1 MVPTLFS
8 VFDFLRSV
16 FSVPLWLILCLAA
29 LLVACESGPEV
40 LEVSGPAQGTTY
52 SVQVVAPPA
61 GLDEAKLR
69 TLVEAEL
76 ATVDEL
82 LSTWRDDSDLARF
95 NDASAE
101 RWVPVPPELAGLVAR
116 SLEIGRRTD
125 GAFDITVAPL
135 LRLWGFGPEAE
146 GPPRVPDDA
155 AIREARA
162 RTGPDMIEVRREPP
176 ALRKARAGVVVSLDG
191 IAQGYTVDRL
201 AGRLDAAGTSRFL
214 VELGGELFGRGRN
227 ARGESWTIGIEEP
240 TPGVRRLHGTV
251 RLDGVGMTTSGD
263 YRDFFEAD
271 GERYSH
277 TIDPR
282 TGRPVGHDLRSV
294 TVIAPSAA
302 EADAL
307 ATALL
312 VLGPEAGL
320 AHAREHDL
328 AALFIAGD
336 DDGYT
341 DTATAAFERYMSRGD
356 NP

>member
-1 MVPTLFS
+1 M
-8 VFDFLRSV
+8 
-16 FSVPLWLILCLAA
+16 
-29 LLVACESGPEV
+29 
-40 LEVSGPAQGTTY
+40 LEISGPAQGTTY
-52 SVQVVAPPA
+52 SVQVVAPPD

-69 TLVEAEL
+69 ATVEAEL
-76 ATVDEL
+76 AAVDEL
-82 LSTWRDDSDLARF
+82 LSIWRDDSHLARF
-95 NDASAE
+95 NGAPAE
-101 RWVPVPPELAGLVAR
+101 RWVPVPAELVELVAR

-135 LRLWGFGPEAE
+135 LRLWGFGPEAA
-146 GPPRVPDDA
+146 GPRHVPGDA

-162 RTGPDMIEVRREPP
+162 RTGPDMIGTRREPP
-176 ALRKARAGVVVSLDG
+176 ALRKARAGVLVSLDG

-201 AGRLDAAGTSRFL
+201 ADRLDAAGADRYL

-227 ARGESWTIGIEEP
+227 ARGESWTIGVEEP
-240 TPGVRRLHGTV
+240 TPGVRRLRGTV
-251 RLDGVGMTTSGD
+251 GIDGVGMTTSGD

-282 TGRPVGHDLRSV
+282 TGRPADHDLRSV
-294 TVIAPSAA
+294 TVIARSAA
-302 EADAL
+302 DADGL

-312 VLGPEAGL
+312 VLGPDAGL
-320 AHAREHDL
+320 AYAREHDL

-341 DTATAAFERYMSRGD
+341 GTATAAFERYMSRGD
-356 NP
+356 KP